1 MKKSGKHSALPTF
14 SILIVL
20 RFLREILFL
29 HKLLQSLAAVSKGSF
44 QQIATL
50 GQSIHIDGFRAVSKA
65 HHLFAV
71 HAEDF
76 HLLQVFGVEVQGFR
90 NGIGPNG
97 ELVFIEFAKA
107 AGS

>member
-29 HKLLQSLAAVSKGSF
+29 HKLLHSLAAVSKGGF

-50 GQSIHIDGFRAVSKA
+50 GQSIHID
-65 HHLFAV
+65 
-71 HAEDF
+71 
-76 HLLQVFGVEVQGFR
+76 
-90 NGIGPNG
+90 
-97 ELVFIEFAKA
+97 
-107 AGS
+107 